1 MGQFQELSTSEP
13 EKQPEG
19 RKKRRGHS
27 ILDEEV
33 TEYGETHF

>member
-1 MGQFQELSTSEP
+1 MGQFQEVSTSDP
-13 EKQPEG
+13 EKQSEG
-19 RKKRRGHS
+19 RNKRRGHS